1 MGPSIVMPTGM
12 DTIMGIDG
20 LMMKIARGL
29 SCTYAA
35 KASTSAIETAVTI
48 SGQVNTYRIY
58 AY

>member
-1 MGPSIVMPTGM
+1 
-12 DTIMGIDG
+12 MGIDG